1 MSHPS
6 LQSRVV
12 PLDNAVHHGGLR
24 ADAEVTTLLLHA
36 SEGSESARRTI
47 DYLNTT
53 TEKTASY
60 NYVIDRPG
68 TIYRMARANIIA
80 YHAGDSAWPNPVCA
94 TKENPERPNRG
105 RSVNRVAIGI
115 CWANNGRNTGE
126 GLTPE
131 QLESG
136 LWLCATL
143 KRSHPIAHVL
153 GHYEVSPGRKVDP
166 KPAISME
173 TFRSLLTAYLVAA

>member
-6 LQSRVV
+6 LQDRVV

-24 ADAEVTTLLLHA
+24 ADVDVTTLLLHA
-36 SEGSESARRTI
+36 SEGSESAQGTI
-47 DYLNTT
+47 EYLNTT
-53 TEKTASY
+53 GEKTASY

-68 TIYRMARANIIA
+68 TIYRMARPNIIA
-80 YHAGDSAWPNPVCA
+80 YHAGDSAWPNPVRA
-94 TKENPERPNRG
+94 TPANPERPNGG
-105 RSVNRVAIGI
+105 RSINRVAIGI
-115 CWANNGRNTGE
+115 CWANNARNTGE

-143 KRSHPIAHVL
+143 ARQHPIAHVL

-166 KPAISME
+166 LPAISMD
-173 TFRSLLTAYLVAA
+173 TFRQLLTAYQVAA